1 MFPTFYEKMF
11 YTKKISPIFRKI
23 FSPGGNFRKNFPR
36 GFSGDPR
43 ENFRKF
49 PKFPEIPGKFRGYF
63 GVSRLETRI
72 TPLKLGNF
80 FPEKGV
86 PRKKFPGFSG
96 KVSPGKFRKFPEIPG
111 NFPPNFPG
119 GSPRGS
125 LGRFRLESRIFGG
138 KFGRNLVKND
148 HFSGNCVPRKFPKM
162 TKISGNF
169 PEKWPF
175 LRGLGCV
182 GYWFPEGDPPK
193 FRGKKKKSSEKKSV
207 GFFLFLRF
215 FEKKRVFLSF
225 RFGTQGRPS
234 KFPDFFS
241 EKSTKKWPKIS
252 RNFPPGISGNSG
264 VDFGKP
270 LCNDVYTTKNRVK
283 NFPEKPRKN
292 GKKSEKNFAF
302 FFPNFSKKVMFFNVS
317 ALQRLINVINLQFSK
332 SENSIK
338 IYKKLFFDKILY
350 NVL

>member
-1 MFPTFYEKMF
+1 MKESLLTKKKFPGISGKFF
-11 YTKKISPIFRKI
+11 PPGGISGKISPGDFRGTPGKISGNPGNSRKFPENLGVFSGFPGWKRGLPPKIRGLFPRKRGPPEKIPGIFRKI
-23 FSPGGNFRKNFPR
+23 V
-36 GFSGDPR
+36 PR
-43 ENFRKF
+43 E
-49 PKFPEIPGKFRGYF
+49 I
-63 GVSRLETRI
+63 
-72 TPLKLGNF
+72 
-80 FPEKGV
+80 
-86 PRKKFPGFSG
+86 
-96 KVSPGKFRKFPEIPG
+96 PEIPG
-111 NFPPNFPG
+111 NSRKFSPEFPG
-119 GSPRGS
+119 GVPEGVPRTFQLRIEDFWRKIWPKFGQKWP
-125 LGRFRLESRIFGG
+125 LFRKLCPPKIPENDKNFRKFSGKMAIFGG
-138 KFGRNLVKND
+138 SRLCWVLVSRD
-148 HFSGNCVPRKFPKM
+148 GPPE
-162 TKISGNF
+162 ISG
-169 PEKWPF
+169 E
-175 LRGLGCV
+175 
-182 GYWFPEGDPPK
+182 
-193 FRGKKKKSSEKKSV
+193 KKKSSEKKSV

-302 FFPNFSKKVMFFNVS
+302 FFPNFSKKSMFFNVS

>member
-1 MFPTFYEKMF
+1 MVLDF
-11 YTKKISPIFRKI
+11 YTLWKRFHTFSQKCFLTKKKNSPNFRKI
-23 FSPGGNFRKNFPR
+23 FSPAGNFRKNFPR

-49 PKFPEIPGKFRGYF
+49 PKFPEIPGKKRGVLW
-63 GVSRLETRI
+63 VSRLETRV
-72 TPLKLGNF
+72 TPLKLGGF
-80 FPEKGV
+80 FPEKGGS
-86 PRKKFPGFSG
+86 RKKFPGFPE
-96 KVSPGKFRKFPEIPG
+96 KVSPRKFPEIPG
-111 NFPPNFPG
+111 IPRNFPPNFPG

-125 LGRFRLESRIFGG
+125 LGRCRLESRIFGA

-148 HFSGNCVPRKFPKM
+148 HFSGNCVPRKFRKFPE
-162 TKISGNF
+162 ISGNF
-169 PEKWPF
+169 PENDHFWG
-175 LRGLGCV
+175 GLGCV
-182 GYWFPEGDPPK
+182 GYWFPEMDPPEIS
-193 FRGKKKKSSEKKSV
+193 GGQKKSSEKKSV

-241 EKSTKKWPKIS
+241 EKSTKKWRKIS

-264 VDFGKP
+264 VYFGKP

-302 FFPNFSKKVMFFNVS
+302 FFFRIFRKNRCFLMFPRCS
-317 ALQRLINVINLQFSK
+317 DL
-332 SENSIK
+332 
-338 IYKKLFFDKILY
+338 
-350 NVL
+350 